1 VNALNTLQ
9 RIPQGFCRDMTIK
22 AANTMA
28 GQSGLTGIDEA
39 FVERILDTFK
49 LGAEAASE
57 TMDWEIDARIRISR
71 APEMVRGM
79 LVKEIE
85 GWAQRNGRQQVG
97 VDAVDAV
104 KAQWRERGVFHLDPD
119 DPRSGNQ

>member
-1 VNALNTLQ
+1 
-9 RIPQGFCRDMTIK
+9 MTIK
-22 AANTMA
+22 AATTMA
-28 GQSGLTGIDEA
+28 SQSGLAGIDEA
-39 FVERILDTFK
+39 FVERILETFK

-57 TMDWEIDARIRISR
+57 TMDWDIDARIRISR

-79 LVKEIE
+79 LIREIE
-85 GWAQRNGRQQVG
+85 GWAQRNGRQLVS

-104 KAQWRERGVFHLDPD
+104 KAQWQERGVFHLDPD